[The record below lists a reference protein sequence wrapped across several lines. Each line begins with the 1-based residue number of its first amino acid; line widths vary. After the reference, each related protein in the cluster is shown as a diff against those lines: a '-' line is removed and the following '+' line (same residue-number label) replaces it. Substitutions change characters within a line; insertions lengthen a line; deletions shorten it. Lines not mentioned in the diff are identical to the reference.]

1 MRPMSVSS
9 DQCLRAGLARLVAL
23 RNRREE
29 SRVVSVSFKHEGE
42 AHLQGPDAC
51 TRGSHGP

>member
-29 SRVVSVSFKHEGE
+29 SRVVNVSFKHEGE